1 MICEVL
7 DRNVFAKHPSETLG
21 NMDSSQSEGS
31 VGFHWVLAAHF
42 RIFFKSQEIYPK
54 FSTPPSLSH
63 RKGKRPITSR
73 RDCAGGAK
81 PVGGLLFCCSF
92 LGKEARAS
100 SWASHSLWMDH
111 PPFLPLVHCYCFLL
125 FWWAGGTRRPWPE
138 DNPMEPTLTRHLCVA
153 SRDQLGSSVLCS
165 KY

>member
-1 MICEVL
+1 MK
-7 DRNVFAKHPSETLG
+7 FYTETFLQSIHQKPWE
-21 NMDSSQSEGS
+21 MWTAQSEGG

-54 FSTPPSLSH
+54 FSTPSSLSH
-63 RKGKRPITSR
+63 RKGKRPITSI

-111 PPFLPLVHCYCFLL
+111 PHFLPLVHCYCFLL

-153 SRDQLGSSVLCS
+153 SRDQLGSSGLCG